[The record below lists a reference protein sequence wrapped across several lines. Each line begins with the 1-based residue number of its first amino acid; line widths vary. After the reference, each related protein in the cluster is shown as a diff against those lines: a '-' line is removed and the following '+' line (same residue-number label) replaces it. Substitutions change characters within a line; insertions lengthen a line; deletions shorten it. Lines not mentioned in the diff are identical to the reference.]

1 MRAAAAQ
8 VALAASRPAW
18 PAAQLALPALM
29 ATTRTL
35 PPVAREVLL
44 VDDEGRGGD
53 AVGGEGGGGAG
64 GRVGDDEGKV
74 GAAAGFEAGFDGA
87 EAETAGNEESGKVS
101 HLGDGVNPFN
111 LAGGWGLAD
120 GYETGADGGSSGRPW
135 MWTGLSETEFL
146 ELRQVNVARGDRVV
160 LHDVNLTIRAGE
172 HVAILG
178 PNGCGKSTLILA
190 MTCQI
195 YPIVRPGMRVRIF
208 GRERWDLTQLRKHF
222 GVVGAGLM
230 GAELPGE
237 RTAVTTGLDAVTAG
251 FFSASTLWPNLHVT
265 AEMRARA
272 AEALERMEATHLGE
286 QLVGTMSAGEKRR
299 ILIARALVH
308 RPRQLLLDEPSN
320 ALDLAAQRELRETLR
335 RLAQEGTGLVL
346 VTHHLGDILPEI
358 ERMILMRDG
367 RIVADGPRAEL
378 LTEARLSEL
387 FQAPVRIGRDEEWLH
402 SW

>member
-1 MRAAAAQ
+1 MTEERTDANRNAVVNFDSNFLDLRA
-8 VALAASRPAW
+8 
-18 PAAQLALPALM
+18 
-29 ATTRTL
+29 
-35 PPVAREVLL
+35 
-44 VDDEGRGGD
+44 VD
-53 AVGGEGGGGAG
+53 
-64 GRVGDDEGKV
+64 
-74 GAAAGFEAGFDGA
+74 
-87 EAETAGNEESGKVS
+87 
-101 HLGDGVNPFN
+101 
-111 LAGGWGLAD
+111 
-120 GYETGADGGSSGRPW
+120 
-135 MWTGLSETEFL
+135 
-146 ELRQVNVARGDRVV
+146 VARGDRIV
-160 LHDVNLTIRAGE
+160 LHDVNLTIRTGE

-178 PNGCGKSTLILA
+178 PNGCGKSTLILT

-195 YPIVRPGMRVRIF
+195 YPMVRPGMQVRIF

-222 GVVGAGLM
+222 GVVGAGTM

-251 FFSASTLWPNLHVT
+251 FFSASTLWPNLVVT

-272 AEALERMEATHLGE
+272 AEALERMEATHLSE

-335 RLAQEGTGLVL
+335 RLAQEGTGLLL

-358 ERMILMRDG
+358 ERIILMRDG

-378 LTEARLSEL
+378 LTETRLSEL
-387 FQAPVRIGRDEEWLH
+387 FKAPVRIGHDEEWLH